1 MGKRIPRAV
10 ESVPEIEGDLSMSLI
25 TDWQEKCTII
35 ENRKVPDG
43 EGGFN
48 PAWVDG
54 AQFMAAIV
62 LETSTQ
68 AVIAERQGVA
78 KIYRVTTPK
87 NAILSFHDV
96 FRRESDGQTFRVTS
110 GGKDVQTPKESN
122 ITPFSQVTA
131 EEWALPLD
139 GDAL

>member
-1 MGKRIPRAV
+1 MGKH
-10 ESVPEIEGDLSMSLI
+10 VPCAAEPVPKAEVFLIMSLI

-35 ENRKVPDG
+35 ENKKVPDG

-48 PAWVDG
+48 PAWADG
-54 AQFMAAIV
+54 APFMAAIV
-62 LETSTQ
+62 LDTSTQ
-68 AVIAERQGVA
+68 AVIAERQGME

-110 GGKDVQTPKESN
+110 DGKDMQTPKESE

-139 GDAL
+139 GGAT